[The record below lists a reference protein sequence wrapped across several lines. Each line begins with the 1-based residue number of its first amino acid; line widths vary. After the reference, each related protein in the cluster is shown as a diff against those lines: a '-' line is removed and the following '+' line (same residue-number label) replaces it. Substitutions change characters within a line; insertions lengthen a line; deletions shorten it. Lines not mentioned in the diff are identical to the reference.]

1 MLIEC
6 GSMKADEKVDSGSVI
21 ESSSIVVKTIP
32 APVPVPGT
40 SARDNVVSSTVSLNQ
55 KMSAPTDK
63 VVSSTVADNLAKA
76 LASPKSKAVA
86 AVVATVAA
94 VAVPTKPVV
103 AVAAA
108 ATSTPVVA
116 ASSVPVA
123 AVAKQ
128 EGKAAKGFYSKRK
141 VVVDDEL
148 CPVEEECEL

>member
-1 MLIEC
+1 MLIAC
-6 GSMKADEKVDSGSVI
+6 GSMKADEKVDSGSAI
-21 ESSSIVVKTIP
+21 ESSSMVVKTI
-32 APVPVPGT
+32 PVPVPGT

-76 LASPKSKAVA
+76 LASPKSKAV
-86 AVVATVAA
+86 VAA
-94 VAVPTKPVV
+94 VAAVPTKPVV

-123 AVAKQ
+123 AAAKQ

>member
-21 ESSSIVVKTIP
+21 ESSSMVVKTIP

-76 LASPKSKAVA
+76 LASPKSKAV
-86 AVVATVAA
+86 VAA
-94 VAVPTKPVV
+94 VAAVPTKPVV
-103 AVAAA
+103 AVAVA

-123 AVAKQ
+123 AAAKQ

>member
-21 ESSSIVVKTIP
+21 ESSSMVVKTTP
-32 APVPVPGT
+32 APVPGT

-76 LASPKSKAVA
+76 LASPKSKAV
-86 AVVATVAA
+86 VAA
-94 VAVPTKPVV
+94 VAAVPTKPVV

-123 AVAKQ
+123 AAAKQ

>member
-76 LASPKSKAVA
+76 LASPKSKAV
-86 AVVATVAA
+86 VAA
-94 VAVPTKPVV
+94 VAAVPTKPVV
-103 AVAAA
+103 AVAVA

-123 AVAKQ
+123 AAAKQ

>member
-21 ESSSIVVKTIP
+21 ESSSMVVKTTP
-32 APVPVPGT
+32 APVPGT

-86 AVVATVAA
+86 TVVAA
-94 VAVPTKPVV
+94 VAAVPTKPVV
-103 AVAAA
+103 VVAAA

-123 AVAKQ
+123 AAAKQ

>member
-1 MLIEC
+1 MLIAC

-21 ESSSIVVKTIP
+21 ESSSMVVKTIP
-32 APVPVPGT
+32 APVPGT

-86 AVVATVAA
+86 ATVA
-94 VAVPTKPVV
+94 AVPTKPVV
-103 AVAAA
+103 AVAA

-123 AVAKQ
+123 AAAKQ